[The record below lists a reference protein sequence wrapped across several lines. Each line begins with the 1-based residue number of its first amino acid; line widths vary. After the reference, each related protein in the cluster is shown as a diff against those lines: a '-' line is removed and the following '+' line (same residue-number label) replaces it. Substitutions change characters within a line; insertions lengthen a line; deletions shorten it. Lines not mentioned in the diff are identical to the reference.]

1 MDGESV
7 ATHKGV
13 RVDDVVDSLPVF
25 PVSLLLNKTV
35 VSQSITNIS
44 LVATFSAGPLS
55 LFSL

>member
-25 PVSLLLNKTV
+25 PVSLLQQD
-35 VSQSITNIS
+35 SRR
-44 LVATFSAGPLS
+44 AA
-55 LFSL
+55 